1 MRVMLTTTTVDPA
14 GVVAL
19 ECLADQNS
27 GEMRRRVSRVATLD
41 GGAVFNDGGYSEADR
56 TILLRWV
63 PKSAEQE
70 AAVARLVELYA
81 RLQVSMPRGV
91 FLVAIEVYQPGAVES
106 SLSLLVVE
114 KLSV

>member
-1 MRVMLTTTTVDPA
+1 MLTTTTFDPL
-14 GVVAL
+14 GVVTL
-19 ECLADQNS
+19 DCVPEQTL
-27 GEMRRRVSRVATLD
+27 GETRRRMSRVATLD

-56 TILLRWV
+56 TIQLRWV

-70 AAVARLVELYA
+70 AAVARLVERYA
-81 RLQVSMPRGV
+81 RLQVSTRRGV
-91 FLVAIEVYQPGAVES
+91 FLAATEAYAPGATES